1 VQPFHIECETVAV
14 AGFHDGLRARVG
26 DRAAQGSLI
35 SFHEGIHGRIFR
47 ETPDG
52 QIHAALLWAMQSGEL
67 AGQSLD
73 AVTRSA
79 AEMIEASR
87 LPHEAFA
94 TYLSVKT
101 LPFKTEGR
109 SLRQLAPEYVD
120 YFRLLSELLDY
131 HFTSSQLQF
140 VVAWNAAM
148 CIFSSPFLE
157 RIPALDWSEPVR
169 LSEDEHPAS
178 RFEALLKA
186 IRQSKLEGLRPR
198 LEQAARTECLKR
210 RARVWNIYSESA
222 WMAATGSTLKKG
234 QVALAVEEALAAPL
248 RDWLQSLV
256 PFTFL
261 RGARLESAARRF
273 GPTLRARLV
282 PSWRRPFICS
292 AEEGATAKPEELLR
306 VRSVAA
312 EASESRII
320 NTNVHRLEVLRDLTA
335 QTEFLL
341 KGCSSIAIASA
352 CPPKRHLT
360 HWSISAWPRGLPV
373 DSKTFPPFSA
383 EFDRAD
389 VVRFLTTWFA
399 LKMAGEPVPHL
410 RGIVLGIQGKE
421 DMARIIRETDYLP
434 FLPYDLATKVCWYAW
449 SGFLQS
455 YDVGTDVRDKLLMAQ
470 MTANASPALMESKE
484 KLLASIRSFEY
495 EGLTLKLVNV
505 GERLGTG
512 LFMRAFPLPG
522 AGAIANFELSLMES
536 GKLDLMPP
544 PMLAHFAPVADWA
557 FNAVQTFWDEY

>member
-1 VQPFHIECETVAV
+1 VRPFHVECETIAV

-26 DRAAQGSLI
+26 DHAAQGSLI

-73 AVTRSA
+73 AVTRSTA
-79 AEMIEASR
+79 AMIEAAR

-101 LPFKTEGR
+101 LPFETEGR

-186 IRQSKLEGLRPR
+186 IRQAELKGLRPR
-198 LEQAARTECLKR
+198 LEQAARAECLKR
-210 RARVWNIYSESA
+210 RARVWNLYSESA
-222 WMAATGSTLKKG
+222 WLAATGSTAKKAG
-234 QVALAVEEALAAPL
+234 VALAVEEALAAPL

-261 RGARLESAARRF
+261 RGARLQSAARRF
-273 GPTLRARLV
+273 APSLRARLI

-292 AEEGATAKPEELLR
+292 AGEGVTASEDLHR
-306 VRSVAA
+306 VRNVAA
-312 EASESRII
+312 DASESRII
-320 NTNVHRLEVLRDLTA
+320 NTNVHRLEVLHDLPA

-360 HWSISAWPRGLPV
+360 HWSISAWSSGLPV
-373 DSKTFPPFSA
+373 DSNTFPSFSA

-389 VVRFLTTWFA
+389 VVRFLTTWVA

-455 YDVGTDVRDKLLMAQ
+455 YDVGTDVGDKVLMAQ
-470 MTANASPALMESKE
+470 MPANASPALLESKE
-484 KLLASIRSFEY
+484 KFLASIRSFEY
-495 EGLTLKLVNV
+495 EGLTLKLVHV

-512 LFMRAFPLPG
+512 LFMRAFPLP
-522 AGAIANFELSLMES
+522 AAATIAPFELSLMES
-536 GKLDLMPP
+536 GKLDVMSP

-557 FNAVQTFWDEY
+557 FHAVQTFWDEY